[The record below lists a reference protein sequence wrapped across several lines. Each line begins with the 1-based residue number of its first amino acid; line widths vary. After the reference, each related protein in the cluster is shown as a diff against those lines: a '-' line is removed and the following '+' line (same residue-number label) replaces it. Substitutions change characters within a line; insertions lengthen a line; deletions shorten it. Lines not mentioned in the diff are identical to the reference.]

1 MRRGEAARP
10 LREEEVPSAQDLE
23 DGMDGVRPAGMG
35 RILMLARPEWLWLAL
50 GMIFLAGSLAPALIL
65 PLVFGKM
72 FDTLSS
78 SLSDD
83 EQRQEINR
91 SVLLLMVIL
100 AVSTVSAMLRSFI
113 FNTAGERVVAR
124 LRLRLF
130 QAIISQE
137 IGMFDKRKTG
147 ELLSRLGTDT
157 VSLQD
162 VATVNLSMFVRS
174 IVMMGVSLGLMF
186 YSSWKLTCL
195 TLVVVPLVISG
206 AAVYSKVVKRLA
218 TQYSDALSRASDTAQ
233 ESISNIRTVRSFAA
247 EELEIAKY
255 VRAVGDPD
263 RRTPG
268 GCWWLPPRK
277 ELSTYALG
285 VKKQLAVSCFTGF
298 VTVAGF
304 GAAMAI
310 VWYGSNLVIDGELS
324 QGRLVA
330 FALYAV
336 QIGVSLGML
345 SGISSSVFVAVGASK
360 RTFQL
365 IDRKPLVPW
374 QGGTYPNALAV
385 GNIKFENVHFA
396 YPSRNDVPVL
406 VGFNLD
412 VPANCTYA
420 FVGTSG
426 AGKSTV
432 LSLLQRFYDVAD
444 GSVQLDGCDIRGLD
458 PRYVRRSMAHVAQEP
473 VLFGVTLAENIA
485 YGHAACNGD
494 PTAKPLHNQ
503 IVLASQAAFAD
514 KFIMEFP
521 DGYDTLVGER
531 GVRLSGGQK
540 QRVAIARALLNN
552 PRVLLLDEATSA
564 LDSESEHLV
573 QRAIDALMVDRTT
586 LVVAHRLSTVRH
598 ADKII
603 VVEGGRKEAEGAHEE
618 LMDKSAKYRDLV
630 RRQLQVGPEE
640 ASANELNDLSCSVE

>member
-1 MRRGEAARP
+1 
-10 LREEEVPSAQDLE
+10 
-23 DGMDGVRPAGMG
+23 
-35 RILMLARPEWLWLAL
+35 
-50 GMIFLAGSLAPALIL
+50 
-65 PLVFGKM
+65 
-72 FDTLSS
+72 
-78 SLSDD
+78 
-83 EQRQEINR
+83 
-91 SVLLLMVIL
+91 
-100 AVSTVSAMLRSFI
+100 
-113 FNTAGERVVAR
+113 
-124 LRLRLF
+124 
-130 QAIISQE
+130 
-137 IGMFDKRKTG
+137 
-147 ELLSRLGTDT
+147 
-157 VSLQD
+157 
-162 VATVNLSMFVRS
+162 
-174 IVMMGVSLGLMF
+174 
-186 YSSWKLTCL
+186 
-195 TLVVVPLVISG
+195 
-206 AAVYSKVVKRLA
+206 
-218 TQYSDALSRASDTAQ
+218 
-233 ESISNIRTVRSFAA
+233 
-247 EELEIAKY
+247 
-255 VRAVGDPD
+255 
-263 RRTPG
+263 
-268 GCWWLPPRK
+268 
-277 ELSTYALG
+277 
-285 VKKQLAVSCFTGF
+285 
-298 VTVAGF
+298 
-304 GAAMAI
+304 
-310 VWYGSNLVIDGELS
+310 
-324 QGRLVA
+324 
-330 FALYAV
+330 
-336 QIGVSLGML
+336 
-345 SGISSSVFVAVGASK
+345 
-360 RTFQL
+360 
-365 IDRKPLVPW
+365 
-374 QGGTYPNALAV
+374 
-385 GNIKFENVHFA
+385 
-396 YPSRNDVPVL
+396 VL
-406 VGFNLD
+406 VGFSLD

-485 YGHAACNGD
+485 YGYAACNGD